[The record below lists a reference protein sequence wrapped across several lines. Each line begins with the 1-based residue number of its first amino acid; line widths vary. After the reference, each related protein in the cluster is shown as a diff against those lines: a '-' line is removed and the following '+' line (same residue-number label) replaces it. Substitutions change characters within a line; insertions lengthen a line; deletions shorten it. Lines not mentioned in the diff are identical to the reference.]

1 LKGKIRRRMLGLILT
16 GVQLKAATVGGE
28 DDIGTSDDKV
38 DRPPTTKLQT
48 PVLGLGLLH
57 KILTRPSPPTR
68 VLLRGRNVCG

>member
-1 LKGKIRRRMLGLILT
+1 MLGLILT
-16 GVQLKAATVGGE
+16 GVQLEAATVGGE

-57 KILTRPSPPTR
+57 KILQENILSVSRKYFMSP
-68 VLLRGRNVCG
+68 CF